1 VSANS
6 IEIEKSFS
14 FSKNKAEQPHFIL
27 AREIIQRWP
36 EWKKKV
42 CCQIFVPKKLEEINE
57 CE

>member
-27 AREIIQRWP
+27 AQKIIWGWP

-42 CCQIFVPKKLEEINE
+42 CCQIFTPKRRKNP
-57 CE
+57 